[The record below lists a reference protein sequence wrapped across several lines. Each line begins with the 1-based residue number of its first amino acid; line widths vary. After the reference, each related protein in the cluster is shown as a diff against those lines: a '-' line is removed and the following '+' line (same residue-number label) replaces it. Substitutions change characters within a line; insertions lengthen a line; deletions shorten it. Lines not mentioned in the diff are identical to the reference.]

1 MIRDDDEFRYSHF
14 QKTRFWQKNS
24 KKISYRNRTLKTCQ
38 IFKQNVFNVSDSEL
52 KTFQRVSFWT
62 KVTTQQGVAFQ
73 IKFFW
78 LCHGLNFDF
87 ITKQSVFAKQIWN
100 KKIWIFFPLYERQFL
115 HSACIPKMHY
125 WDWKF
130 SEISFWVETSNV
142 SDSEFNV
149 FQSVKFESTF
159 SNLPRILDWVF
170 YNMPDIELNFLWG
183 RNNLGKIIGLK
194 SITFWF
200 ILSRKKT
207 TILPFCL
214 HFQNARLW
222 PKISIFSQVLK
233 WNNHSVSD
241 SVSKF

>member
-1 MIRDDDEFRYSHF
+1 MFS
-14 QKTRFWQKNS
+14 
-24 KKISYRNRTLKTCQ
+24 TCQ
-38 IFKQNVFNVSDSEL
+38 IPNWKLFNASLSEL
-52 KTFQRVSFWT
+52 KLLLNKVSHSRSSFSDC
-62 KVTTQQGVAFQ
+62 VTVWILISLPNNQFLQNKYG
-73 IKFFW
+73 I
-78 LCHGLNFDF
+78 
-87 ITKQSVFAKQIWN
+87 